1 MIHEHNPETCSIG
14 HRVARVEEEISSIR
28 DILKELAATQAT
40 LARIEERSC
49 NQQIAL
55 DGIYEQTRGLVIR
68 IDNLEK
74 VGDTVTGGKKAL
86 LALGGLVM
94 AGVTLYSVWFHK

>member
-28 DILKELAATQAT
+28 DILRELAATQST

-55 DGIYEQTRGLVIR
+55 DGIYEQTRGLVVR
-68 IDNLEK
+68 IDTLEK
-74 VGDTVTGGKKAL
+74 VGDNINGGKRVL
-86 LALGGLVM
+86 ITLGGLLM
-94 AGVTLYSVWFHK
+94 ACVTLYAVWFHK